1 MQDIPRNELLDK
13 LAAGWKVRRSTWPKE
28 HAISKNGGSITIAY
42 TVLIE
47 DDWEG
52 TPPLFQRFTNCN
64 CVFAFT
70 ELHKNEAKM
79 VRRKIWEDSSG
90 YEIDDEIILH
100 YEDLAANDWEVWA

>member
-13 LAAGWKVRRSTWPKE
+13 LDAGWQVRRKDWHEAELADKNDDIPIKMKE
-28 HAISKNGGSITIAY
+28 LLAN
-42 TVLIE
+42 
-47 DDWEG
+47 DWQG
-52 TPPLFQRFTNCN
+52 TPPLFQRFTNCH

-79 VRRKIWEDSSG
+79 VRRKIWEDSGG
-90 YEIDDEIILH
+90 YEIDDEIILL